1 MRPVSAY
8 RWVGADLELNVHAQP
23 GARRSEVQGVHGDAI
38 KIRIKA
44 RPVDGAA
51 NQALLELLAEAMTVP
66 RSRCALIAG
75 ETGRR
80 KRVRVEGPD
89 RAHAESVLAR
99 WVQTRS

>member
-23 GARRSEVQGVHGDAI
+23 GARRNEVQGVHGDAV
-38 KIRIKA
+38 KVRIQA

-51 NQALLELLAEAMTVP
+51 NQALLELLADALRVP

-75 ETGRR
+75 GTGRR

-89 RAHAESVLAR
+89 RAHAESVLAG
-99 WVQTRS
+99 WIQTRS

>member
-1 MRPVSAY
+1 V
-8 RWVGADLELNVHAQP
+8 DLELNVYAQP
-23 GARRSEVQGVHGDAI
+23 GARRSEVQGLHGDAI

-51 NQALLELLAEAMTVP
+51 NQALLELLADALRVP

-89 RAHAESVLAR
+89 RAHAEGLLAR
-99 WVQTRS
+99 WIQTSS